1 MTGCDKCF
9 HTGAIDAGFTDVGI
23 PITRPCACQI
33 ARDIVRNIN
42 RAWPNLSSAPKIES
56 SPLSELTGENVYI
69 TASDASLRA
78 HLRHVGLR
86 MGAKWGFKVHT
97 DSDLMT
103 AWLAPIA
110 IAGKEIL
117 DPEATAVS
125 TERATLVDLTE
136 PPELLIL
143 RLGVKSAR
151 NSAMGEVLLEALYH
165 RAHIGRPVWVVDQ
178 PGRLFNPAHIAFSE
192 DALHHITQ
200 WERVALDEVGPG
212 LSIEMVGHGGQ
223 EHSAQHTAQPTENRG
238 NSLTLSA
245 GYSTSSAAA
254 SATTRIERPV
264 IEPKK
269 KKFKRTEE

>member
-9 HTGAIDAGFTDVGI
+9 HTGALDVGFTDVGI

-33 ARDIVRNIN
+33 ARDIVRNVN
-42 RAWPNLSSAPKIES
+42 RAWANLSSAPRIEE
-56 SPLSELTGENVYI
+56 SPLSGLTSENVYI

-86 MGAKWGFKVHT
+86 MGPHWGFKVHT

-103 AWLAPIA
+103 AWLAPVA

-125 TERATLVDLTE
+125 TEKATLVDLTE

-151 NSAMGEVLLEALYH
+151 NSAMPEVLLEALYH
-165 RAHIGRPVWVVDQ
+165 RAHIGKPVWIVDQ
-178 PGRLFNPAHIAFSE
+178 PTRLFNPAHIAFGE

-200 WERVALDEVGPG
+200 WKRVALDEVPHG
-212 LSIEMVGHGGQ
+212 LSIELVGSGDG
-223 EHSAQHTAQPTENRG
+223 EDDNSVQPTRNRG
-238 NSLTLSA
+238 NPLTLSA
-245 GYSTSSAAA
+245 GYSTSSASA